1 MSEKRT
7 VEAAGGIVYRIV
19 RSIGSMM
26 APLSANDVEV
36 CLVHRPKY
44 DDWSWPKGKLE
55 INESHRHAA
64 VREIGEETGFPV
76 ALGPFLGEVEYPLSS
91 EGKKTRHTG
100 RGDGK
105 DATKHVLYWMATQIS
120 DDDNWHRREA
130 FGPIHAVDLGE
141 VSEIAWLS
149 LDKARKRLTHSTD
162 RDMLALFVGKASR
175 RMRSRRRHCCSC
187 AMPRRSR
194 ANSGTAPSRTARS
207 PRRAPPP
214 RMRSTANSPAIIR
227 SSSPLRRGPRCEQ
240 TIEMLSWQTKRERRA
255 LPPLT
260 EEAFER
266 DPQAAW
272 HCFAEQI
279 KRVLETGN
287 TMAICMH
294 RPVIGGMFE
303 HLRPLCATKSLAK
316 RLVAK
321 SPYMATANAFA
332 LFLVQTEDGPRIIDI
347 QKVTP
352 IVY

>member
-91 EGKKTRHTG
+91 EGKKTRHAAHS
-100 RGDGK
+100 DGK

-120 DDDNWHRREA
+120 DDENWHRREA

-149 LDKARKRLTHSTD
+149 LDKARKKLTHSTD
-162 RDMLALFVGKASR
+162 RDMLALFVDRIEEGSLKATPLLLVRHAKAESR
-175 RMRSRRRHCCSC
+175 KQWD
-187 AMPRRSR
+187 
-194 ANSGTAPSRTARS
+194 GTEPHRPITPEGAAAAYALDRELACYNPVELATS
-207 PRRAPPP
+207 PW
-214 RMRSTANSPAIIR
+214 T
-227 SSSPLRRGPRCEQ
+227 RCEQ

-260 EEAFER
+260 EEAFEH

-272 HCFAEQI
+272 SCFAEQI
-279 KRVLETGN
+279 KHVLETGN
-287 TMAICMH
+287 TMAVCMH

-303 HLRPLCATKSLAK
+303 HLRPLCASKSLAK

-332 LFLVQTEDGPRIIDI
+332 LFFVQTENGPRIIDI

>member
-1 MSEKRT
+1 M
-7 VEAAGGIVYRIV
+7 
-19 RSIGSMM
+19 
-26 APLSANDVEV
+26 D
-36 CLVHRPKY
+36 
-44 DDWSWPKGKLE
+44 
-55 INESHRHAA
+55 
-64 VREIGEETGFPV
+64 
-76 ALGPFLGEVEYPLSS
+76 
-91 EGKKTRHTG
+91 
-100 RGDGK
+100 
-105 DATKHVLYWMATQIS
+105 
-120 DDDNWHRREA
+120 
-130 FGPIHAVDLGE
+130 
-141 VSEIAWLS
+141 
-149 LDKARKRLTHSTD
+149 
-162 RDMLALFVGKASR
+162 
-175 RMRSRRRHCCSC
+175 
-187 AMPRRSR
+187 
-194 ANSGTAPSRTARS
+194 
-207 PRRAPPP
+207 
-214 RMRSTANSPAIIR
+214 
-227 SSSPLRRGPRCEQ
+227 RCEQ

>member
-1 MSEKRT
+1 
-7 VEAAGGIVYRIV
+7 
-19 RSIGSMM
+19 
-26 APLSANDVEV
+26 
-36 CLVHRPKY
+36 
-44 DDWSWPKGKLE
+44 
-55 INESHRHAA
+55 
-64 VREIGEETGFPV
+64 
-76 ALGPFLGEVEYPLSS
+76 
-91 EGKKTRHTG
+91 
-100 RGDGK
+100 
-105 DATKHVLYWMATQIS
+105 
-120 DDDNWHRREA
+120 
-130 FGPIHAVDLGE
+130 
-141 VSEIAWLS
+141 
-149 LDKARKRLTHSTD
+149 
-162 RDMLALFVGKASR
+162 MLALFVDRIEEDALKATPLLLV
-175 RMRSRRRHCCSC
+175 RH
-187 AMPRRSR
+187 AKAEPRKQWD
-194 ANSGTAPSRTARS
+194 GTEPHRPITPEGAAAAYALDRELACYNPVELATS
-207 PRRAPPP
+207 PW
-214 RMRSTANSPAIIR
+214 T
-227 SSSPLRRGPRCEQ
+227 RCEQ